1 MIAPAK
7 MHAASLA
14 DIVGRHVPCAVRRRS
29 LLTTISAPGRAAL
42 LQRVAELV
50 PVLRSNAP
58 WSERNR
64 RLADESVQAM
74 TEAGIFRMR
83 VPARYGGYECDAAT
97 LVDVGI
103 QLGRG
108 DGSAAF
114 NVAAWWIMTGNVAH
128 FPDEVQDEIFADPD
142 VRICGTLSPTGMATP
157 RDGGIVV
164 SGNWNFNSGAAHSQW
179 KLLSAILPTA
189 DGGAEPIMAVVPM
202 SDLTVVDDWE
212 VAGLRGTGSVTTIAE
227 DVFIPAERYLPIAAM
242 LQQQYASKLNAD
254 NPVYRGPLVG
264 PISAATVGKIVGLA
278 RAAEE
283 AFFDRLTD
291 RPITNTNYTSQLEAP
306 ITHLQ
311 VAEASLKTDEAE
323 YHARRVAALVDAK
336 GQSGEP
342 WTMRERGYARV
353 SVGRICQLAQE
364 AVSMLA
370 LASGGSS
377 NYSSVPIQRIQRD
390 VQAINL
396 HALNSP
402 TTNLELYGRILCGL
416 EPNTFFV

>member
-1 MIAPAK
+1 M
-7 MHAASLA
+7 
-14 DIVGRHVPCAVRRRS
+14 
-29 LLTTISAPGRAAL
+29 TTISEPGRAGL
-42 LQRVAELV
+42 LRRAADLV
-50 PVLRSNAP
+50 PVLRNNAL

-83 VPARYGGYECDAAT
+83 VPARYGGYECDGST
-97 LVDVGI
+97 MVDVGI
-103 QLGRG
+103 ELGRG

-114 NVAAWWIMTGNVAH
+114 NVAAWWIMSGNVAH

-142 VRICGTLSPTGMATP
+142 VRICGTLAPTGTATP
-157 RDGGIVV
+157 KDGGIVV
-164 SGNWNFNSGAAHSQW
+164 SGSWNFNSGAAHSQW

-189 DGGAEPIMAVVPM
+189 DGGAEPIMAVVPIG
-202 SDLTVVDDWE
+202 DLTLVDDWD

-227 DVFIPAERYLPIAAM
+227 DVFVPTERYLPVSAM
-242 LQQQYASKLNAD
+242 LQERYASKLNAD
-254 NPVYRGPLVG
+254 NPVYRGPMVG

-283 AFFDRLTD
+283 AFFDRLPG
-291 RPITNTNYTSQLEAP
+291 RAITNTTYTNQLEAP

-323 YHARRVAALVDAK
+323 YHARRIAALVDTK

-342 WTMRERGYARV
+342 WTMRERAYARV
-353 SVGRICQLAQE
+353 SVGRICQLAHE
-364 AVSMLA
+364 AVTTLA

-396 HALNSP
+396 HALNLP
-402 TTNLELYGRILCGL
+402 ANNLELYGRILCGL